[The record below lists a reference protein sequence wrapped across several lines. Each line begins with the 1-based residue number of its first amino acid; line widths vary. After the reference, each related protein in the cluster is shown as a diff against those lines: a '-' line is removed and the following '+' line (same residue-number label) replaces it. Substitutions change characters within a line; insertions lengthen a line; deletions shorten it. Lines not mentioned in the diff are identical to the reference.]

1 MIPLKQ
7 HLVPLTIV
15 TLSLLIISQVLVAPP
30 AAFGLEDKGAA
41 TAPMEEADFGNA
53 PEAAAL
59 PHAPGPPLTVI
70 NGSIG
75 RQPVYTE
82 LVSRGVA
89 PSEVLCLA
97 RAFEGVFD
105 FRDAKP
111 RDEYQ
116 VCLSPQNE
124 LQKLTYST
132 SLVDRY
138 VAVKTADGTFRTYR
152 EEIPLEKQI
161 VAKTIVLENSLYH
174 ALTGQGEGSRLV
186 SAFADIFSWDIDF
199 YLDPRKGDTIKI
211 LFEKEYLGSRFIQYG
226 RILAAQ
232 YVSRQRTYSAFYYAD
247 GKQGGYYDE
256 TGVPLRKLFM
266 RVPVKFGRRT
276 SSFSTRRFHP
286 VTKKYKR
293 HTGIDYGAPRG
304 TPIFATT
311 SGVVEFSGWRGG
323 YGKLVIVR
331 HPNGYKTYY
340 GHCNRLVAKKGTRV
354 EQGQTIATV
363 GRTGIATGPHV
374 HYEIRIDNRP
384 VDPNSIKTAKGAPLP
399 GDQLGPFAQVVQDRL
414 LDMGDQLLSQ
424 HLPASP

>member
-7 HLVPLTIV
+7 YLVPLTII

-30 AAFGLEDKGAA
+30 AAFGLEDNGAGAA
-41 TAPMEEADFGNA
+41 PVEEADSGNT

-59 PHAPGPPLTVI
+59 PQPPGPPLTVI

-75 RQPVYTE
+75 RQPIYTE

-111 RDEYQ
+111 RDEFQ
-116 VCLSPQNE
+116 ACLSPQNK

-138 VAVKTADGTFRTYR
+138 VAVRNGDGTFWTYR
-152 EEIPLEKQI
+152 EAVPLEKQI
-161 VAKTIVLENSLYH
+161 VAKTIVIENSLYQ
-174 ALTGQGEGSRLV
+174 ALTSQGEGIQLV

-232 YVSRQRTYSAFYYAD
+232 YVGRQRTYSAFYYAD
-247 GKQGGYYDE
+247 EKQEGYYDE
-256 TGVPLRKLFM
+256 TGLPLRKLFM
-266 RVPVKFGRRT
+266 RVPVKFGMRT

-286 VTKKYKR
+286 VTKKYRR

-304 TPIFATT
+304 TPIFATAG
-311 SGVVEFSGWRGG
+311 GVVEFSGWRGG

-340 GHCNRLVAKKGTRV
+340 GHCNRIVAKKGTRV

-363 GRTGIATGPHV
+363 GRTGFATGPHV

-414 LDMGDQLLSQ
+414 LDMGDRLLSQ
-424 HLPASP
+424 HLPPSP